1 MSNPTPDK
9 QKKPEN
15 DIRIG
20 MNSRVRNVIRYATN
34 IMKEKNLK
42 ELKFSAVGG
51 SIGRLLDTVEVLK
64 ILIPGLYQQN
74 KITSVAY
81 QTLDSGN
88 NVLNQKLYPKME
100 IVLTTEEP
108 KNKNEGFQDKLN
120 EEDRKKIEKIMN
132 ERREEREKNRG
143 GRRRGNRGG
152 RRFGFRGR
160 RPFGFRGR
168 RGFRG
173 RGFRVGNSGFRG
185 RGFRGGNRVGGN
197 RRGGVR
203 RGNLQRGMRRGPRR
217 GTGNK

>member
-20 MNSRVRNVIRYATN
+20 MNSRVRNVIRYASN

-64 ILIPGLYQQN
+64 VLIPGLYQQN

-108 KNKNEGFQDKLN
+108 KNKNEGYQEKLN

-143 GRRRGNRGG
+143 GRRRAGNRGG
-152 RRFGFRGR
+152 RRFGFRGGR

-168 RGFRG
+168 RGFRVR
-173 RGFRVGNSGFRG
+173 RGNFRPRGNRG
-185 RGFRGGNRVGGN
+185 RGGRGNAGRGRGNN
-197 RRGGVR
+197 RRGGAMS
-203 RGNLQRGMRRGPRR
+203 RGRGG
-217 GTGNK
+217 K

>member
-64 ILIPGLYQQN
+64 VLIPGLYQQN

-108 KNKNEGFQDKLN
+108 KSKNEGYQEKLN

-143 GRRRGNRGG
+143 GRRRGGNRG
-152 RRFGFRGR
+152 
-160 RPFGFRGR
+160 GR

-173 RGFRVGNSGFRG
+173 RRGGNFRARGNRG
-185 RGFRGGNRVGGN
+185 RGTRGNAGRGRGNN
-197 RRGGVR
+197 RRGGAMS
-203 RGNLQRGMRRGPRR
+203 RGRGG
-217 GTGNK
+217 K

>member
-1 MSNPTPDK
+1 MSAPTTTDK
-9 QKKPEN
+9 PKKPEN

-20 MNSRVRNVIRYATN
+20 MNSRVRNVIRYASN

-100 IVLTTEEP
+100 VILTTEEP
-108 KNKNEGFQDKLN
+108 KNKNEGTQDKLN

-143 GRRRGNRGG
+143 GRGRRGQRG
-152 RRFGFRGR
+152 RRGMGFRGR
-160 RPFGFRGR
+160 RALEEEELLEEEE
-168 RGFRG
+168 
-173 RGFRVGNSGFRG
+173 VSEEEEQEETLEEE
-185 RGFRGGNRVGGN
+185 VEETIEE
-197 RRGGVR
+197 VQ
-203 RGNLQRGMRRGPRR
+203 LIEVEEE
-217 GTGNK
+217 NKYFQ

>member
-168 RGFRG
+168 RGFRSR
-173 RGFRVGNSGFRG
+173 RGNFRPRGNRG
-185 RGFRGGNRVGGN
+185 RGGRGNAGRGRGNRGRGGAMSRG
-197 RRGGVR
+197 RGG
-203 RGNLQRGMRRGPRR
+203 
-217 GTGNK
+217 K

>member
-143 GRRRGNRGG
+143 GRRRVNRGG

-168 RGFRG
+168 RGFR
-173 RGFRVGNSGFRG
+173 
-185 RGFRGGNRVGGN
+185 
-197 RRGGVR
+197 VR
-203 RGNLQRGMRRGPRR
+203 RGNFRPRGNRGR
-217 GTGNK
+217 GGRGNAGRGRGNRGRVGAMSRGRGGK

>member
-64 ILIPGLYQQN
+64 VLIPGLYQQN

-108 KNKNEGFQDKLN
+108 KSKNEGYQEKLN

-143 GRRRGNRGG
+143 GRRRGGNRGG

-160 RPFGFRGR
+160 RPFGYRGR
-168 RGFRG
+168 RGLRGRRGGNFRARGNRG
-173 RGFRVGNSGFRG
+173 RGTRGNAGRG
-185 RGFRGGNRVGGN
+185 RGNN
-197 RRGGVR
+197 RRGGAMS
-203 RGNLQRGMRRGPRR
+203 RGRGG
-217 GTGNK
+217 K